1 MRNMTLR
8 FGAAVLVAAMLA
20 FVATP
25 VSAGVSKT
33 CWSHTDTD
41 EFLSDGV
48 TPNPDF
54 GQLVAVWANG
64 GGHDKHQAAGLDVS
78 LGTTE
83 SREACVTLFGG
94 GI

>member
-20 FVATP
+20 FAATP
-25 VSAGVSKT
+25 VSAGATKN

-54 GQLVAVWANG
+54 GQPVAVWANG
-64 GGHDKHQAAGLDVS
+64 GGHDKHQVAGLDAL